1 MKTMMNFFKK
11 PFVRFAGPSAIRK
24 FRATRWIAIILAVAT
39 MNVTQGCY
47 YFKVN
52 TRYKPQSELVSGL
65 DQQQKDFILH
75 FNEKTFGLVDVELDN
90 QTLYGEMKEL
100 DSRTY
105 NIKVKPTGPNRYIKK
120 ASNNQSYLLNE
131 VHLYAGEY
139 TDLGNQ
145 RISVPVS
152 AIEKIEIYD
161 RDTATTV
168 GTWILG
174 GLGVAAAIYLLMAI
188 IVLIFKE
195 SCPFVYM
202 YDGESYRFAG
212 EIFSGAI
219 QPGLERFDYLRLN
232 GFKAVGDDYILK
244 VTNEIKE
251 IQHINLAQL
260 KVVDHPEGTE
270 VLMDKYGRVHTI
282 SDPAMATTVQTL
294 TGTDISEMVDKVD
307 DIAYPF
313 NATSGTIHTMDGVVL
328 LFDKPA
334 DCNQAKLIIRAKN
347 SLWLEH
353 VTAEFHHLFGSK
365 YEKFS
370 KRQSER
376 PPDFLRQMML
386 NQGLPLSVYIE
397 KDGEWVFS
405 DYYEIA
411 GPMAFRDDVLE
422 INLNGIQGETV
433 RVKLESGF
441 MFWEL
446 DYAAIDLTADL
457 PVAVTTVSAD
467 EAIDEKGLD
476 ISSFIRTDDQLYY
489 VQPEI
494 GNEAILTYNVPEIST
509 VNRTVFL
516 ESKGYYH
523 ILRDQEGRPDIQM
536 AKSFRTP
543 GRMQQFSKELYERL
557 LARIENREN

>member
-1 MKTMMNFFKK
+1 MMNFFRN
-11 PFVRFAGPSAIRK
+11 PVSRIAGPVALRK
-24 FRATRWIAIILAVAT
+24 YRLTRWIAVLLAVVT
-39 MNVTQGCY
+39 LNVTQGCY

-52 TRYKPQSELVSGL
+52 TRHKPQPEEVSGL
-65 DQQQKDFILH
+65 DQSGKDFIVH
-75 FNEKTFGLVDVELDN
+75 FNERTFRLIDVELNN
-90 QTLYGEMKEL
+90 QTVFGEMEEL
-100 DSRTY
+100 DSRIY

-120 ASNNQSYLLNE
+120 ASNNQSYILNE
-131 VHLYAGEY
+131 VHLYIDEY
-139 TDLGNQ
+139 ADLGND

-161 RDTATTV
+161 KDTATTT

-174 GLGVAAAIYLLMAI
+174 GLGVAAGIYLAMAI

-195 SCPFVYM
+195 SCPFIYM

-232 GFKAVGDDYILK
+232 GFKPVGDNYILK

-260 KVVDHPEGTE
+260 KVVEHPEGTE
-270 VLMDKYGRVHTI
+270 VLMDKYGKIHTI
-282 SDPAMATTVQTL
+282 TDPVPASGIQTL
-294 TGTDISEMVDKVD
+294 AGTDVSEMVNKAD

-313 NATSGTIHTMDGVVL
+313 NATAGTTHTMDGVIL
-328 LFDKPA
+328 QFDKPA
-334 DCNQAKLIIRAKN
+334 DCNRGKLIIRAKN

-353 VTAEFHHLFGSK
+353 VTAEFHSIFGGK

-376 PPDFLRQMML
+376 PADFLRQMMF
-386 NQGLPLSVYIE
+386 NQGIPLSVSVE
-397 KDGEWVFS
+397 KDAGWAPS

-422 INLNGIQGETV
+422 IDLSEIKGETV
-433 RVKLESGF
+433 RIKMESGF

-446 DYAAIDLTADL
+446 DYAAMDFTADQPL
-457 PVAVTTVSAD
+457 TVTTVSAQEATD
-467 EAIDEKGLD
+467 ENGLD
-476 ISSFIRTDDQLYY
+476 ISTLIRTDDNSYY

-494 GNEAILTYNVPEIST
+494 GNEAILTFPVPKYGSG
-509 VNRTVFL
+509 NQTVFL

-523 ILRDQEGRPDIQM
+523 ILREQEGRPDIQL

-543 GRMQQFSKELYERL
+543 GRMQQFSREIYDRL
-557 LARIENREN
+557 VARFENGEN